1 MKVIQAKNAARATLA
16 AAALLTAAGPAQ
28 ARSTPY
34 VFTVI
39 DTARHGVE
47 VVNGDYDE
55 AIARIRSHAGNQTN
69 FSESTNLC
77 IAYTKLG
84 DADVAMVYCN
94 RAVGIAR
101 ETDGMRRTRGA
112 YASFGKPG
120 RDLDLVV
127 ALSNRGVA
135 HAANGDHAMALE
147 DLQEADAL
155 RPRLKAVPRNL
166 DVLGQAMA
174 IEK

>member
-16 AAALLTAAGPAQ
+16 AAALLTAAGSAH
-28 ARSTPY
+28 ARSAPY
-34 VFTVI
+34 VFTAI
-39 DTARHGVE
+39 DTARHGLDVM
-47 VVNGDYDE
+47 NGHYDE
-55 AIARIRSHAGNQTN
+55 AIARIRTHAGSQTN

-84 DADVAMVYCN
+84 EVAIAMKYCN

-101 ETDGMRRTRGA
+101 ETDGMRRNAGA
-112 YASFGKPG
+112 YASWAKPA

-135 HAANGDHAMALE
+135 RAAGGDHTMALE
-147 DLQEADAL
+147 DLREADAL
-155 RPRLKAVPRNL
+155 RPRLKAVPKNL
-166 DVLGQAMA
+166 DVLAQAMA

>member
-28 ARSTPY
+28 ARGAPY

-47 VVNGDYDE
+47 VMNGHYDE
-55 AIARIRSHAGNQTN
+55 AIARIRLRADSQTS

-84 DADVAMVYCN
+84 EVSVAMKYCN

-101 ETDGMRRTRGA
+101 ETDGMRRNVGA
-112 YASFGKPG
+112 YASWAKPA

-135 HAANGDHAMALE
+135 QPAG
-147 DLQEADAL
+147 
-155 RPRLKAVPRNL
+155 RGSPVPRTGGPH
-166 DVLGQAMA
+166 VLSGHRAPVF
-174 IEK
+174 IVVY

>member
-1 MKVIQAKNAARATLA
+1 MKVTRAKNAANATLA
-16 AAALLTAAGPAQ
+16 AVALLTAAGPAQ
-28 ARSTPY
+28 AGSTPY

-47 VVNGDYDE
+47 VMNGHYDE
-55 AIARIRSHAGNQTN
+55 AIARIRLQAGSQTD

-84 DADVAMVYCN
+84 EASIAMKYCN

-101 ETDGMRRTRGA
+101 ETDGMRRNVGV
-112 YASFGKPG
+112 YASWAKSA

-135 HAANGDHAMALE
+135 HAAKGDHGMALD

-155 RPRLKAVPRNL
+155 RPRLKAVPKNL
-166 DVLGQAMA
+166 DVLAQAMA
-174 IEK
+174 IEQ